1 MRQARAVRLAIYP
14 GSFNPPTTAHLA
26 VAAAVRTQRNVDR
39 VVLSISS
46 TTLAKE
52 SVQHP
57 LLRHRMTVLEAIAE
71 SETWLEI
78 RLTDAQLLAD
88 IAVGY
93 DVLVMGA
100 DKWHQIN
107 DPVWYDNDPD
117 ERDRAIARLP
127 ELAIA
132 PRPPLEV
139 PSQHVLDVHQD
150 HHEVS
155 STRARGG
162 DLELMTC
169 HAQHFAL
176 ETGAW
181 ISPSQYEEWL
191 PPHYSSDSAG

>member
-1 MRQARAVRLAIYP
+1 MRLAIYP

-26 VAAAVRTQRNVDR
+26 VAAAVHEQRNVER

-52 SVQHP
+52 SVEHP
-57 LLRHRMTVLEAIAE
+57 LLRHRMTVLEAIAA
-71 SETWLEI
+71 TRPWLDI

-107 DPVWYDNDPD
+107 DPIWYDNDPI

-139 PSQHVLDVHQD
+139 PSQHELDVHQD

-155 STRARGG
+155 STKARGG
-162 DLELMTC
+162 ELELMSC

-181 ISPSQYEEWL
+181 IEPSRYEEWL
-191 PPHYSSDSAG
+191 SSHCPREPAE